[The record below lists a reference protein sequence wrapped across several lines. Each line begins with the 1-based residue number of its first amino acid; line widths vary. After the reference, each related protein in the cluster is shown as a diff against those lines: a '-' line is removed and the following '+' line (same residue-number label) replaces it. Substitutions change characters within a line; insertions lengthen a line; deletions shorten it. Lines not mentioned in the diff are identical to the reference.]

1 MVVKAKKCCQPPSP
15 SKQTVLP
22 FQELGYSHFLPSFS
36 MAPPRSTLLN
46 GRKVAY
52 QERKIL
58 AS

>member
-1 MVVKAKKCCQPPSP
+1 MVVKARKYCQSPS

-22 FQELGYSHFLPSFS
+22 FQELGYSSLPSFS
-36 MAPPRSTLLN
+36 MAPPRSTFLN
-46 GRKVAY
+46 GGKVAY